1 MLYMFQRAEYQ
12 IIRKRI
18 EEPRRFIQVVM
29 GSRQVGKSTVIR
41 QVLADCALPYSMFT
55 ADSVPASRLSWI
67 GDCWESVRRK
77 MKAEGASEYLLV
89 IDEVQKVDSWSEAVK
104 KEWDADTF
112 NGLNIKV
119 VLLGSSRVMLDY
131 GLADSLM
138 GRFER
143 IVMPHWSYPEM
154 RDAFGFSLEQYVYF
168 GAYPGAASL
177 IGDEARWLDYV
188 SGSIVEATINKD
200 ILQGVKV
207 AKPALLRQ
215 TFELA
220 SAYSGMELSLTK
232 MMGQLQDA
240 GNVTTLAA
248 YLDLLGEA
256 GLVRTLGKYSADVA
270 RKRNSVPKYQVF
282 NNALKNVY
290 CGKSFGEAIA
300 DSRLWGRL
308 FESAIGAYIINGEV
322 AGRYKTYYWRDAKGR
337 EVDYVLER
345 NGQLLAIEVKSNDD
359 DGNSGLG
366 EFRKQFKD
374 AKAIIVG
381 EGGLKAEEFLQMKP
395 EMLF

>member
-1 MLYMFQRAEYQ
+1 MFQRAEYQ
-12 IIRKRI
+12 IIKKRL

-29 GSRQVGKSTVIR
+29 GPRQVGKSTVVR
-41 QVLADCALPYSMFT
+41 QVLADCTQPYAMFT
-55 ADSVPASRLSWI
+55 ADAVPVGNLFWI
-67 GDCWESVRRK
+67 SECWETVRRK
-77 MKAEGASEYLLV
+77 MKAEGAEEYILV
-89 IDEVQKVDSWSEAVK
+89 IDEVQKIDSWSEAVK

-112 NGLNIKV
+112 NDVNIKV

-154 RDAFGFSLEQYVYF
+154 HEAFGFSLEQYIYF
-168 GAYPGAASL
+168 GAYPGAAPL
-177 IGDEARWLDYV
+177 IDDENRWLEYV
-188 SGSIVEATINKD
+188 TGSIIEATINKD

-207 AKPALLRQ
+207 MKPALLRQ
-215 TFELA
+215 AFELA

-240 GNVTTLAA
+240 GNVTTLAV

-282 NNALKNVY
+282 NNALKNIY
-290 CGKSFGEAIA
+290 CGKHFGEAIA

-308 FESAIGAYIINGEV
+308 FESAMGAYIINGAT
-322 AGRYKTYYWRDAKGR
+322 AGRYKTYYWRDKTGR
-337 EVDYVLER
+337 EVDYVLEK
-345 NGQLLAIEVKSNDD
+345 NGQLLAIEVKSNTDD
-359 DGNSGLG
+359 SNSGMG
-366 EFRKQFKD
+366 EFRKQFKN
-374 AKAIIVG
+374 AKTLIVG
-381 EGGLKAEEFLQMKP
+381 EGGLKAEEFLQIKP
-395 EMLF
+395 EVLF

>member
-1 MLYMFQRAEYQ
+1 MFQRAEYQ
-12 IIRKRI
+12 IIKKRL

-29 GSRQVGKSTVIR
+29 GPRQVGKSTVVR
-41 QVLADCALPYSMFT
+41 QVLADCTQPYAMFT
-55 ADSVPASRLSWI
+55 ADAVPVGNLFWI
-67 GDCWESVRRK
+67 GECWDTVRRK
-77 MKAEGASEYLLV
+77 MKVENAEEYILV
-89 IDEVQKVDSWSEAVK
+89 IDEVQKIDSWSEAVK

-154 RDAFGFSLEQYVYF
+154 RDAFGFSLEQYMYF
-168 GAYPGAASL
+168 GAYPGAAPL
-177 IGDEARWLDYV
+177 IDDENRWLEYV
-188 SGSIVEATINKD
+188 TGSIIEATINKD

-207 AKPALLRQ
+207 MKPALLRQ
-215 TFELA
+215 AFELA

-240 GNVTTLAA
+240 GNVTTLAV
-248 YLDLLGEA
+248 YLELLGEA

-282 NNALKNVY
+282 NNALKSIY
-290 CGKSFGEAIA
+290 CGKCFGEAIV

-308 FESAIGAYIINGEV
+308 FESAIGAYIING
-322 AGRYKTYYWRDAKGR
+322 ATIGRYKTYYWRDKTGR
-337 EVDYVLER
+337 EVDYVLEK
-345 NGQLLAIEVKSNDD
+345 NGQLLAIEVKSNTDD
-359 DGNSGLG
+359 SNSGLG
-366 EFRKQFKD
+366 EFRKQFKN
-374 AKAIIVG
+374 AKTLIVG

>member
-1 MLYMFQRAEYQ
+1 MFQRAEYQ
-12 IIRKRI
+12 IITKRL

-29 GSRQVGKSTVIR
+29 GPRQVGKSTVVR
-41 QVLADCALPYSMFT
+41 QVLADCTQPYAMFT
-55 ADSVPASRLSWI
+55 ADAVPVGNLFWI
-67 GDCWESVRRK
+67 SECWDTVRRK
-77 MKAEGASEYLLV
+77 MKVENAEEYILV
-89 IDEVQKVDSWSEAVK
+89 IDEVQKIDSWSEAVK

-154 RDAFGFSLEQYVYF
+154 REAFGFSLEQYIYF
-168 GAYPGAASL
+168 GAYPGAAPL
-177 IGDEARWLDYV
+177 IDDENRWLEYV
-188 SGSIVEATINKD
+188 TGSIIEATINKD

-207 AKPALLRQ
+207 MKPVLLRQ
-215 TFELA
+215 AFELA

-240 GNVTTLAA
+240 GNVTTLAV
-248 YLDLLGEA
+248 YLELLGEA

-282 NNALKNVY
+282 NNALKNIY
-290 CGKSFGEAIA
+290 CGKRFSEAIA

-308 FESAIGAYIINGEV
+308 FESAIGAYIINGAT
-322 AGRYKTYYWRDAKGR
+322 AGRYNTYYWRDKTGR
-337 EVDYVLER
+337 EVDYVLEK
-345 NGQLLAIEVKSNDD
+345 NGQLLAIEVKSNTDD
-359 DGNSGLG
+359 SNSGLG
-366 EFRKQFKD
+366 EFRKQFKN
-374 AKAIIVG
+374 AKAFIVG

>member
-1 MLYMFQRAEYQ
+1 MFQRAEYQ
-12 IIRKRI
+12 IIKKRL

-29 GSRQVGKSTVIR
+29 GPRQVGKSTVVR
-41 QVLADCALPYSMFT
+41 QVLADVSQPYSMFT
-55 ADSVPASRLSWI
+55 ADAVPAGNLFWI
-67 GDCWESVRRK
+67 SECWETARRK
-77 MKAEGASEYLLV
+77 MKAEGAEEYILV
-89 IDEVQKVDSWSEAVK
+89 IDEVQKIDSWSEAVK

-112 NGLNIKV
+112 NDVNIKV
-119 VLLGSSRVMLDY
+119 VLLGSSRMMLDY

-154 RDAFGFSLEQYVYF
+154 RDAFGFSLEQYIYF

-177 IGDEARWLDYV
+177 IDDENRWLEYIT
-188 SGSIVEATINKD
+188 GSIIEATINKD

-207 AKPALLRQ
+207 MKPALLRQ
-215 TFELA
+215 AFELA

-240 GNVTTLAA
+240 GNVTTLAV
-248 YLDLLGEA
+248 YLELLGEA
-256 GLVRTLGKYSADVA
+256 GLVRTLGKYSADIA

-282 NNALKNVY
+282 NNALKNIY
-290 CGKSFGEAIA
+290 CGKRFGEAIA

-308 FESAIGAYIINGEV
+308 FESAIGAYIINGAT
-322 AGRYKTYYWRDAKGR
+322 AGRYKTYYWRDKTGR
-337 EVDYVLER
+337 EVDYVLEK
-345 NGQLLAIEVKSNDD
+345 NGQLLAIEVKSNIDD
-359 DGNSGLG
+359 SNSGLG
-366 EFRKQFKD
+366 EFRKQFKN
-374 AKAIIVG
+374 AKALIVG

>member
-1 MLYMFQRAEYQ
+1 MFQRTEYQ
-12 IIRKRI
+12 IIKKRLK
-18 EEPRRFIQVVM
+18 EPRRFIQVVM
-29 GSRQVGKSTVIR
+29 GPRQVGKSTVMR
-41 QVLADCALPYSMFT
+41 QVLADISQPYSMFT
-55 ADSVPASRLSWI
+55 ADAVPAGNLFWI
-67 GDCWESVRRK
+67 NECWETVRRK
-77 MKAEGASEYLLV
+77 MKAEGAEEYILV
-89 IDEVQKVDSWSEAVK
+89 IDEVQKIGSWSEAVK

-112 NGLNIKV
+112 NDVNIKV
-119 VLLGSSRVMLDY
+119 VLLGSSRVLLDY

-154 RDAFGFSLEQYVYF
+154 REAFGFSLEQYVYF
-168 GAYPGAASL
+168 GAYPGAAPL
-177 IGDEARWLDYV
+177 IDDENRWLEYIT
-188 SGSIVEATINKD
+188 GSIIEATINKD

-207 AKPALLRQ
+207 MKPALLRQ
-215 TFELA
+215 AFELA

-282 NNALKNVY
+282 NNALKNIY
-290 CGKSFGEAIA
+290 CGKSFGEAIVDA
-300 DSRLWGRL
+300 RLWGRL
-308 FESAIGAYIINGEV
+308 FESAIGAYIING
-322 AGRYKTYYWRDAKGR
+322 ATSGRYKTFYWRDKAGR
-337 EVDYVLER
+337 EVDYVLEK
-345 NGQLLAIEVKSNDD
+345 NGQLLAIEVKSNTDD
-359 DGNSGLG
+359 SNSGLG

-374 AKAIIVG
+374 AKALIVG
-381 EGGLKAEEFLQMKP
+381 EGGLKAEEFLQIKP

>member
-1 MLYMFQRAEYQ
+1 MYQRVDYQ
-12 IIRKRI
+12 KLKKRL

-29 GSRQVGKSTVIR
+29 GPRQVGKSTMVK
-41 QVLADCALPYSMFT
+41 QVLKDCAIPYAMFN
-55 ADSVPASRLSWI
+55 ADAVPATNLYWI
-67 GDCWESVRRK
+67 SECWESVRQK
-77 MKAEGASEYLLV
+77 MKAERASEYILV
-89 IDEVQKVDSWSEAVK
+89 IDEVQKVNSWSEAVK

-112 NGLNIKV
+112 NDLNIKV

-143 IVMPHWSYPEM
+143 ILMTHWSFAEM
-154 RDAFGFSLEQYVYF
+154 RDAFGFSVEQYVYF
-168 GAYPGAASL
+168 GAYPGAATL
-177 IGDEARWLDYV
+177 VDDESRWLDYV
-188 SGSIVEATINKD
+188 SGAIIEATINKD

-207 AKPALLRQ
+207 MKPALLRQ

-248 YLDLLGEA
+248 YLGLLGDA
-256 GLVRTLGKYSADVA
+256 GLVRTLDKFSIDKA

-282 NNALKNVY
+282 NNALKNIY
-290 CGKSFGEAIA
+290 CGKSYNEALT

-308 FESAIGAYIINGEV
+308 FESAIGAHIING
-322 AGRYKTYYWRDAKGR
+322 AMTGRYSTYYWRDEKGR
-337 EVDYVLER
+337 EVDYVLEK
-345 NGQLLAIEVKSNDD
+345 NGKVLAIEVKSNTDD
-359 DGNSGLG
+359 SNSGLG
-366 EFRKQFKD
+366 EFRNRFKD
-374 AKAIIVG
+374 IKAFVVG
-381 EGGLKAEEFLQMKP
+381 EGGIKAEDFLQINP
-395 EMLF
+395 VELFD